1 MPPVTRKAKV
11 TRATRR
17 DEIAGRLFEIVERLL
32 EEGSAFSEI
41 SVEQL
46 ITEAGIARSTFYVY
60 FEDKGALMVD
70 LMDRATQDIGAAA
83 SDWFELPATAT
94 RRCVGYPVAG
104 LDVRSGF
111 LPLGRAGWCLA
122 QVGARRSNIG
132 GVADPLRGH
141 ALISVGF
148 TRANR
153 YRLFTA

>member
-94 RRCVGYPVAG
+94 R
-104 LDVRSGF
+104 D
-111 LPLGRAGWCLA
+111 
-122 QVGARRSNIG
+122 
-132 GVADPLRGH
+132 DLR
-141 ALISVGF
+141 
-148 TRANR
+148 
-153 YRLFTA
+153 